1 MNLDCFQDGDFLPKP
16 SEPRSEK
23 DIMATWVND
32 LENPILTIFC
42 ISYNHAEFISDA
54 LDGFLNQITDF
65 PFEIIVHDDAS
76 TDGTQ
81 EIIKKYQKK
90 YPNIIKAIFQKENQ
104 YSKGRRALSFFH
116 GLSSAPYLA
125 VCEGDDYWIDPL
137 KLQKQVDFL
146 EENED
151 CAASFHASQNVKE
164 TNNGEII
171 TENSPSLIPKNNK
184 YSTIDIIKLRGGNMS
199 TNSLLFRSKHMH
211 SLPEWYHEVLVGD
224 LPLKLILAYKGD
236 FGYID
241 RVMSCYRIEVKEGWT
256 SQNLKNTKKRRKVII
271 SIIVFWKRYNIYTK
285 KSYKSEVRKAILG
298 EYVLYVKVHIY
309 YIAQR
314 LGIK

>member
-1 MNLDCFQDGDFLPKP
+1 MLKDKVTVSVVMITYNHELYIKEAIEGVLMQECSFNVELIIADDNSPDKTEEIVLDIIKNHKHGY
-16 SEPRSEK
+16 
-23 DIMATWVND
+23 W
-32 LENPILTIFC
+32 
-42 ISYNHAEFISDA
+42 ISYVKHKKNKGMMPNFIWA
-54 LDGFLNQITDF
+54 L
-65 PFEIIVHDDAS
+65 
-76 TDGTQ
+76 
-81 EIIKKYQKK
+81 KK
-90 YPNIIKAIFQKENQ
+90 ATGQ
-104 YSKGRRALSFFH
+104 YIAL
-116 GLSSAPYLA
+116 
-125 VCEGDDYWIDPL
+125 CEGDDYWIDPL